1 MIRSAREQS
10 EKILHL
16 RGIPT
21 GDIMGV
27 LMAVDDPG
35 RLADLIAAN
44 MRLKVRD
51 ALMLLDCL
59 DPVRRLQLVNEHLA
73 REVEVASMQAHIQS
87 VAKEGMDKAQKDY
100 FLREQ
105 MKAIRRE
112 LGDNADFEEEFEE
125 LKAAL
130 DKAGLPSEAR
140 READKQLKRLA
151 SMHGDSAEATVVRTY
166 LDWLAELPWK
176 RASR

>member
-1 MIRSAREQS
+1 
-10 EKILHL
+10 
-16 RGIPT
+16 
-21 GDIMGV
+21 
-27 LMAVDDPG
+27 
-35 RLADLIAAN
+35 
-44 MRLKVRD
+44 
-51 ALMLLDCL
+51 
-59 DPVRRLQLVNEHLA
+59 
-73 REVEVASMQAHIQS
+73 MQAHIQS

-140 READKQLKRLA
+140 READQAVETSGFHAR
-151 SMHGDSAEATVVRTY
+151 
-166 LDWLAELPWK
+166 
-176 RASR
+176 